1 MKFIITESQK
11 KIIDNFINQYLDETL
26 IENGGIN
33 RHDNFLIIWDT
44 NIIDDDIEDPTL
56 VEFDYW
62 DGRLYVKPKYM
73 EILKSFVPLESEEI
87 KFYLKKWFEKK
98 FKVDVKYV
106 HP

>member
-1 MKFIITESQK
+1 
-11 KIIDNFINQYLDETL
+11 LDETL

-33 RHDNFLIIWDT
+33 KYDNFLIIWDDSN
-44 NIIDDDIEDPTL
+44 NIIDDTTEDLTL

-87 KFYLKKWFEKK
+87 KSYLKKWFEKK

-106 HP
+106 HN